1 MTTPIAICGVCNTI
15 FSTARYYGGCTIQGK
30 TYVYAP
36 PTDMLIRKDWIDA
49 YCALPLEQ
57 FKESAARGI
66 KPELPKVASKSKTK
80 SKTKGKKT
88 NQQSLFED
96 EHI

>member
-1 MTTPIAICGVCNTI
+1 MTTPIAICDVCNTI
-15 FSTARYYGGCTIQGK
+15 FSTARFYGGCTIQGN

-57 FKESAARGI
+57 FKEAAARGV
-66 KPELPKVASKSKTK
+66 KPELPEVASKSKA
-80 SKTKGKKT
+80 KGKKT